1 MKHARQMDMIQ
12 GPIFSKLIVFSIPVI
27 LSGVLQLLFNA
38 ADVIVVG
45 RFTGSR
51 ALAAV
56 GSTSSLI
63 NLLINLFLGI
73 SIGANVLV
81 GQYIGARDEEN
92 AQKAVHTGILFALF
106 GGLFMSVFGFF
117 AAGTLLSW
125 MATPE
130 DVLPLSTI
138 YMQIYF
144 IGLPSLLVYDFGAA
158 LLRAVGD
165 TKRPLYFLMI
175 SGMVNVVLNLIFVIV
190 FDWGVAGVATATI
203 VAETISAILVLLCLH
218 AHEGPIRLQRK
229 SLHFS
234 LDKGIKMVKI
244 GVPAGVQGMLFSIS
258 NVLIQSSVNSFG
270 AIVMAGNTASLNIE
284 NFVYISMNA
293 IYQTNLSFTSQNM
306 GAKQFKRIDKILL
319 ECLGI
324 VVCVGLILG
333 WCAYLGGDFLLH
345 IYSTDPE
352 VIRIG
357 LIRLSFICTTYF
369 LCGIMDVFVGSLR
382 GMGYSIL
389 PMLVSM
395 MGVCV
400 FRIFWI
406 FTIFQAHRELST
418 LYISYPISWI
428 LTIAVDIVC
437 YIYIRR
443 TIERKTK

>member
-81 GQYIGARDEEN
+81 GQYIGARDVEN

-106 GGLFMSVFGFF
+106 GGLFMGVFGFF
-117 AAGTLLSW
+117 ASGTLLSW

-144 IGLPSLLVYDFGAA
+144 IGLPSLLIYDFGTA

-203 VAETISAILVLLCLH
+203 VAEIISAILVLLCLH

-270 AIVMAGNTASLNIE
+270 SIVMAGNTASLNIE

-306 GAKQFKRIDKILL
+306 GARQFKRIDKILL

-324 VVCVGLILG
+324 VVCVGLILDWG
-333 WCAYLGGDFLLH
+333 AYLGGNFLLH
-345 IYSTDPE
+345 IYSADPE

-406 FTIFQAHRELST
+406 VTIFQAHRELST
-418 LYISYPISWI
+418 LYISYPVSWV

-443 TIERKTK
+443 TIERKTR

>member
-1 MKHARQMDMIQ
+1 
-12 GPIFSKLIVFSIPVI
+12 
-27 LSGVLQLLFNA
+27 
-38 ADVIVVG
+38 
-45 RFTGSR
+45 
-51 ALAAV
+51 
-56 GSTSSLI
+56 
-63 NLLINLFLGI
+63 
-73 SIGANVLV
+73 
-81 GQYIGARDEEN
+81 
-92 AQKAVHTGILFALF
+92 
-106 GGLFMSVFGFF
+106 
-117 AAGTLLSW
+117 
-125 MATPE
+125 
-130 DVLPLSTI
+130 
-138 YMQIYF
+138 
-144 IGLPSLLVYDFGAA
+144 
-158 LLRAVGD
+158 
-165 TKRPLYFLMI
+165 
-175 SGMVNVVLNLIFVIV
+175 
-190 FDWGVAGVATATI
+190 
-203 VAETISAILVLLCLH
+203 
-218 AHEGPIRLQRK
+218 
-229 SLHFS
+229 
-234 LDKGIKMVKI
+234 MVKI
-244 GVPAGVQGMLFSIS
+244 GVQAGVQGMLFSIS

-333 WCAYLGGDFLLH
+333 WGAYLGGNFLLH
-345 IYSTDPE
+345 IYSADPE

-406 FTIFQAHRELST
+406 VTIFQAHRELST
-418 LYISYPISWI
+418 LYISYPISWV

-443 TIERKTK
+443 TIERKTR

>member
-1 MKHARQMDMIQ
+1 
-12 GPIFSKLIVFSIPVI
+12 
-27 LSGVLQLLFNA
+27 
-38 ADVIVVG
+38 
-45 RFTGSR
+45 
-51 ALAAV
+51 
-56 GSTSSLI
+56 
-63 NLLINLFLGI
+63 
-73 SIGANVLV
+73 
-81 GQYIGARDEEN
+81 
-92 AQKAVHTGILFALF
+92 
-106 GGLFMSVFGFF
+106 
-117 AAGTLLSW
+117 
-125 MATPE
+125 
-130 DVLPLSTI
+130 
-138 YMQIYF
+138 
-144 IGLPSLLVYDFGAA
+144 
-158 LLRAVGD
+158 
-165 TKRPLYFLMI
+165 
-175 SGMVNVVLNLIFVIV
+175 MVNVVLNLIFVIV

-345 IYSTDPE
+345 IYSADPE

>member
-81 GQYIGARDEEN
+81 GQYIGARDVEN
-92 AQKAVHTGILFALF
+92 AQKAIHTGILFALF
-106 GGLFMSVFGFF
+106 GGLFMGVFGFF

-144 IGLPSLLVYDFGAA
+144 IGLPSLLIYDFGTA

-203 VAETISAILVLLCLH
+203 VAEIISAILVLLCLH

-270 AIVMAGNTASLNIE
+270 SIVMAGNTASLNIE

-306 GAKQFKRIDKILL
+306 GARQFKRIDKILL

-333 WCAYLGGDFLLH
+333 WGAYLGGNFLLH
-345 IYSTDPE
+345 IYSADPE

-406 FTIFQAHRELST
+406 FTIFQAHRELPT

-443 TIERKTK
+443 TIERKTR